1 MLFSRAE
8 KFRKNKKIV
17 TLQVRILKKQKTG
30 NTPDG
35 RGKRAFLSAP
45 AALTLEAAMCLT
57 LFIFASVCLI
67 LPMKIMNTERMV
79 QASLEELGEDFSKYA
94 YVENALENNKIFA
107 VSGAGDFAKEFCR
120 HLVSGAARVYAQA
133 QVMERID
140 TDAVRKVNLLRAQV
154 LEDGETIDLIL
165 DYEIRL
171 PFPVLGLPALQRTAR
186 CCRRAWI
193 GKPGK
198 DYSGNG
204 GQAGKEEDSVVYV
217 GKNSTR
223 YHKSRS
229 CHYLANNLK
238 AVSKAQAAELRN
250 GSGGKYHPCAVCGG
264 SAGDTV
270 YIMPNG
276 SSYHSG
282 KYCSAIVAYA
292 RAVRM
297 SEAEHLGACSYCGK

>member
-1 MLFSRAE
+1 MLFSLAE
-8 KFRKNKKIV
+8 KYKKKKKNV
-17 TLQVRILKKQKTG
+17 TLQVRILKKLKKG
-30 NTPDG
+30 NAQN
-35 RGKRAFLSAP
+35 RHRRRAFLSVP
-45 AALTLEAAMCLT
+45 GALTLEAAMSLT

-67 LPMKIMNTERMV
+67 LPMKIMNTERIV
-79 QASLEELGEDFSKYA
+79 QASLEELGEDFSQYA
-94 YVENALENNKIFA
+94 YVGNALENNKIFA
-107 VSGAGDFAKEFCR
+107 ISGAGDFAKEFCR
-120 HLVSGAARVYAQA
+120 NLVSGAARGYAQA
-133 QVMERID
+133 QVMERVD
-140 TDAVRKVNLLRAQV
+140 TDAMKRVNMLRAQV

-198 DYSGNG
+198 EYDGND
-204 GQAGKEEDSVVYV
+204 GQAGEGEDPVVYV

-238 AVSKAQAAELRN
+238 AVSKAQVAELRN
-250 GSGGKYHPCAVCGG
+250 GSGGKYYPCAVCGEA
-264 SAGDTV
+264 AGDTV

-276 SSYHSG
+276 NSYHSG

-292 RAVRM
+292 RAVRL